1 MTAPQNIDMLNQI
14 LSTLQFQSQALTLRS
29 ARQTV
34 LASNIANTDTPGYK
48 ARDFALPEALAK
60 ATGLPTRSLQPLPA
74 GTGQDALTMSTTSLS
89 AARASAATT
98 VPAARLQVS
107 DARHLPG
114 KAGAQLYASNERL
127 QYRRPDQASMDGN
140 TVELDRERANFAD
153 NALHYEAALRF
164 INGSVRTNLSA
175 IKGE

>member
-1 MTAPQNIDMLNQI
+1 MLNQI

-34 LASNIANTDTPGYK
+34 LASNIANADTPGYK
-48 ARDFALPEALAK
+48 ARDFTLADELAK
-60 ATGLPTRSLQPLPA
+60 ATGLPTRALRPLPA
-74 GTGQDALTMSTTSLS
+74 GTGQDALTMSTTALS
-89 AARASAATT
+89 AARAAAAGSAT
-98 VPAARLQVS
+98 RLQVS
-107 DARHLPG
+107 DARHLAG
-114 KAGAQLYASNERL
+114 KAGAQLYATNAAL

-164 INGSVRTNLSA
+164 INGSVRTSLSA
-175 IKGE
+175 IRGE

>member
-1 MTAPQNIDMLNQI
+1 MLNQI

-74 GTGQDALTMSTTSLS
+74 GTGQDALTMSTTALP
-89 AARASAATT
+89 AVRASAASTAN
-98 VPAARLQVS
+98 PATRLQVS